1 MANFYRIEIRD
12 QVDSVVVLSGT
23 GIPGEDTINIDGT
36 ELRLEGALETL
47 REPFYNI
54 VYKGLLEITKAISM
68 VDMVAQVI
76 LPVENH
82 VEVAVSPDT
91 N

>member
-54 VYKGLLEITKAISM
+54 LYRGLLEITKAVTT

-76 LPVENH
+76 LPVEKH
-82 VEVAVSPDT
+82 VGVAVSPDT